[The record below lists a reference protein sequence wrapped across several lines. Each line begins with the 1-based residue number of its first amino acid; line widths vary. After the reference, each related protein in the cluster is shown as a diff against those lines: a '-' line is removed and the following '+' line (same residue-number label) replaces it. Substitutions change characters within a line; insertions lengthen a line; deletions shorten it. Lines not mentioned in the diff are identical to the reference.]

1 MKRLTF
7 VLIAL
12 IALLAV
18 FGTAVYADDTSVG
31 EVIEETSTP
40 ETVTD
45 TPETSVELQES
56 EGDEIIDKV
65 IAVVT
70 DGEIWAKIGVSLA
83 AVIALLATIKVNLN
97 KFTDII
103 GALKSL
109 VAGKATKEETEK
121 VISDAIGEMKTEYSA
136 KLAEINAKNDEL
148 CAKNDKLTA
157 ILSIISLQLLKSPN
171 ARTSVMALLQSA
183 EDEIANVGELVE
195 KIEAEIEAADAETPK
210 PETPALDQIK
220 ESVSEPSEEI
230 NIVLE

>member
-1 MKRLTF
+1 
-7 VLIAL
+7 V
-12 IALLAV
+12 
-18 FGTAVYADDTSVG
+18 
-31 EVIEETSTP
+31 
-40 ETVTD
+40 
-45 TPETSVELQES
+45 
-56 EGDEIIDKV
+56 
-65 IAVVT
+65 
-70 DGEIWAKIGVSLA
+70 
-83 AVIALLATIKVNLN
+83 AVITLIVTIKTNLN
-97 KFTDII
+97 EITVII
-103 GALKSL
+103 EAVKSL

-121 VISDAIGEMKTEYSA
+121 VITEKLGEMKTDYSE
-136 KLAEINAKNDEL
+136 KLAELIAMRDEL

-183 EDEIANVGELVE
+183 ADDIDNVGELVE